1 MSVTFKTFTNINLHN
16 FVICNFL
23 KKEKNQKN
31 MCINVVICSLPTY
44 KINSKEKFNDRIFS
58 TFNDDTDYIN
68 VDIYDF
74 PENTIHF
81 NPSEI

>member
-1 MSVTFKTFTNINLHN
+1 
-16 FVICNFL
+16 
-23 KKEKNQKN
+23 